1 MARCGD
7 DAVALRLTTGSIKA
21 SSVPSAGNLD
31 RSYPVVVIRDAAAY
45 GIGAG
50 FAALLASTSTV
61 EPHQYWGQTAVWGY
75 LAGVLIAVAVAAISR
90 WSKQPLPLAPIRV
103 GLMVAVIAATLVLP
117 MLLMITARRDGT
129 PHQALGEVGVVERAG
144 QRLNETGSPYLGGA
158 ELERASQSSSLGT
171 LAYTPYG
178 SVMAVFGLP
187 RAVSPTSAW
196 TDARVAF
203 AATGCAVLLVAV
215 WVGIN
220 DRRRRFR
227 LFHSLMILPPAALAL
242 ATGGDDVPVIALA
255 LLSMAL
261 LARRRWA
268 WAGIAIGL
276 ALAMKTIVL
285 PLGVMLAVLMFSRH
299 RPGTPRDG
307 RIFVGALLA
316 VPIATSLPLLI
327 ADPNALIENLV
338 RYPLGLTEQRSPA
351 SSPLIGWALTQWV
364 PFGKAIALAVL
375 AAALI
380 AIAVA
385 VVRRPPGTIGQ
396 AALWTALI
404 LTTIIVLAPATR
416 FGYFIYPGFLG
427 AWATAT
433 ERSGLGIRGR
443 NISGPTAGPGH
454 AVARAKVLD

>member
-1 MARCGD
+1 MPAQDTRRRNCD
-7 DAVALRLTTGSIKA
+7 H
-21 SSVPSAGNLD
+21 
-31 RSYPVVVIRDAAAY
+31 SYPVVVIRDAAAY
-45 GIGAG
+45 GIGVG
-50 FAALLASTSTV
+50 FAALLALTSAV

-75 LAGVLIAVAVAAISR
+75 LAGALLGLAFAAASR
-90 WSKQPLPLAPIRV
+90 WSRQRLPLAPLRV
-103 GLMVAVIAATLVLP
+103 GLMVAVLGVTLVLP

-144 QRLNETGSPYLGGA
+144 QRLNQTGSPYLGGV

-187 RAVSPTSAW
+187 RVVSPTSAW

-215 WVGIN
+215 WVGIG

-242 ATGGDDVPVIALA
+242 ATGGDDVPVVALA

-268 WAGIAIGL
+268 FAGIAIGL

-285 PLGVMLAVLMFSRH
+285 PLGVMLTVFMFSRH

-316 VPIATSLPLLI
+316 VPVATSLPLLI
-327 ADPNALIENLV
+327 VDPNALIENLV
-338 RYPLGLTEQRSPA
+338 RYPLGLTQQRSPA

-364 PFGKAIALAVL
+364 PFGKAIALTL
-375 AAALI
+375 LGAALI

-385 VVRRPPGTIGQ
+385 AARRPPRTIGE
-396 AALWTALI
+396 AALWTALM
-404 LTTIIVLAPATR
+404 LTAIIVLAPATR
-416 FGYFIYPGFLG
+416 FGYFIYPGFLA
-427 AWATAT
+427 AWAMAT
-433 ERSGLGIRGR
+433 ERSGLRIRGR
-443 NISGPTAGPGH
+443 ETGQLSAGPGH
-454 AVARAKVLD
+454 AVTSAKVFD

>member
-1 MARCGD
+1 MPAQH
-7 DAVALRLTTGSIKA
+7 LRRR
-21 SSVPSAGNLD
+21 NCD
-31 RSYPVVVIRDAAAY
+31 HSYPVVVIRDAAAY
-45 GIGAG
+45 GIGVG
-50 FAALLASTSTV
+50 FAALLALTSTV
-61 EPHQYWGQTAVWGY
+61 EPHQYWGRTAVWGY
-75 LAGVLIAVAVAAISR
+75 LAGALLGLAVAATSR
-90 WSKQPLPLAPIRV
+90 WSRQRLPVAPLRV
-103 GLMVAVIAATLVLP
+103 GLMVAVLGVTLVLP

-144 QRLNETGSPYLGGA
+144 QRLNQTGSPYLGGI

-215 WVGIN
+215 WVGIG

-242 ATGGDDVPVIALA
+242 ATGGDDVPVVALA

-261 LARRRWA
+261 LSRRRWA
-268 WAGIAIGL
+268 FAGIAIGL

-285 PLGVMLAVLMFSRH
+285 PLGVMLTVFMFSRH

-316 VPIATSLPLLI
+316 VPVATSLPLLI
-327 ADPNALIENLV
+327 VDPNALIENLV
-338 RYPLGLTEQRSPA
+338 RYPLGLTQQRSPA

-364 PFGKAIALAVL
+364 PFGKAIALAL
-375 AAALI
+375 LGAALI

-385 VVRRPPGTIGQ
+385 AARRPPRTIGEV
-396 AALWTALI
+396 ALWTALI
-404 LTTIIVLAPATR
+404 LTAIIVLAPATR
-416 FGYFIYPGFLG
+416 FGYFIYPGFLA
-427 AWATAT
+427 AWAMAT
-433 ERSGLGIRGR
+433 ERSGPRIRRCETGQL
-443 NISGPTAGPGH
+443 TASPGH
-454 AVARAKVLD
+454 AVTSAEVFD